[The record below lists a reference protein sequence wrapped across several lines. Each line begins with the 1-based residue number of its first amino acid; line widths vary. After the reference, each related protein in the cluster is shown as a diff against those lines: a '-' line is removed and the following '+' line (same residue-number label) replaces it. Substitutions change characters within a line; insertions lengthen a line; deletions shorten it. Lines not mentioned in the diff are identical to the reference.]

1 MELEAK
7 LADYQ
12 WRLQRLE
19 RELEELKR
27 EARARSELAERAAP
41 PTPFLTPPPPAA
53 APPTQRLAAAEP
65 PRPRRPRPDL
75 SDLLGAR
82 ALAVAGGVVTL
93 LGIVFFFVLAVN
105 RGWIGPTARVG
116 FGATASLLVFGA
128 GLELR
133 RRYGETHSALA
144 AVGAG
149 LAGGYVTLL
158 CATAL
163 YHLIPSAAALAFAMA
178 IGATGLATALAW
190 RSELVAAL
198 GLVGATLAP
207 LAVAA
212 DSGITGIGTAFA
224 AIVLAATAVVAVGHR
239 WRRLLV
245 AGTAAAW
252 PQLAALISR
261 YPGEAHWWLLLLV
274 AVYALL
280 FAAAAAGWHLRWEG
294 PIVRRTSFAFVALAA
309 YTSAGSTEVYSTE
322 AGKGWALLA
331 AAIAFSVPAA
341 AFFGRRR
348 TRSLAATFAAA
359 AFVLGTAAAAAL
371 LSGQSLAIVW
381 SAEAAV
387 LAWLAARTRESRLQ
401 LWALAYFGLALVH
414 VAAID
419 APVTQLFVENG
430 DSARGIA
437 TVGAVTA
444 AAAAVGLLARLPL
457 RRPRRKAGLLGRLP
471 TLLTT
476 GRRQERLRLTALW
489 TAAALAA
496 YGAALGTL
504 QLCSGI
510 SWDWGHVAVIGLW
523 ACAGLGLAA
532 AAVARRSA
540 RLEEGAVAWVTVVLA
555 MVVAYD
561 LPQLAATPRS
571 VAFLIAAA
579 TALATGTAIQLLA
592 RETAIS
598 LDCALLSIAAYGLST
613 AAVLELAPSAPLEG
627 VALLAP
633 LGVAAASSAL
643 ALRRRQREFAAVHWI
658 AAVILAA
665 LACER
670 LFDGTYLVIAW
681 AATAALAAFV
691 AARAHEPW
699 LRFGALALIA
709 PAAGHAL
716 VLEAPPTDLFVA
728 QSQPAAGVPALLAL
742 VTFGLLALRLCRPSR
757 PAAAAAWWSAG
768 VIALYAA
775 SLAVLEL
782 VERVSPGSLNTDFQR
797 GHSTV
802 SAVWGLCGLA
812 LLYAGLTRRPSLRL
826 AGFALFGVSLVKIF
840 VYDLPA
846 LSSITRALS
855 FLAVG
860 AVLLLGGFFY
870 QRLLETK
877 T

>member
-27 EARARSELAERAAP
+27 EARARSELADRAAP
-41 PTPFLTPPPPAA
+41 PTPFPTPPPPAPA
-53 APPTQRLAAAEP
+53 APPTQRRAPAAPAR
-65 PRPRRPRPDL
+65 PRPRLEL

-116 FGATASLLVFGA
+116 FGGTASLLVFGA

-149 LAGGYVTLL
+149 IAGGYVTLL

-163 YHLIPSAAALAFAMA
+163 YHLIPNAAALALAAA

-212 DSGITGIGTAFA
+212 DSGITGMGTAFA
-224 AIVLAATAVVAVGHR
+224 AIVLAAAAVVAVGHR
-239 WRRLLV
+239 WRGLLV
-245 AGTAAAW
+245 VGTAAAW
-252 PQLAALISR
+252 PQLAALIGR
-261 YPGEAHWWLLLLV
+261 YSGEAHWWLLVLV
-274 AVYALL
+274 GLYALL
-280 FAAAAAGWHLRWEG
+280 FAAAAAGWNLRWEG
-294 PIVRRTSFAFVALAA
+294 PIVRKTGLAFVALAA
-309 YTSAGSTEVYSTE
+309 YTSAGSTELYSTE

-331 AAIAFSVPAA
+331 AAIAFSVPAVG
-341 AFFGRRR
+341 FFGKRR

-371 LSGQSLAIVW
+371 LNGQSLAIVW

-387 LAWLAARTRESRLQ
+387 LAWLAARTREPRLQ

-430 DSARGIA
+430 DPARGIA
-437 TVGAVTA
+437 TVGALTA
-444 AAAAVGLLARLPL
+444 AAAAVGLFARLAL

-476 GRRQERLRLTALW
+476 GRRQELLRLTALW
-489 TAAALAA
+489 TAGALAA

-504 QLCSGI
+504 ELCSGVG
-510 SWDWGHVAVIGLW
+510 WDWGHVAVIGVW
-523 ACAGLGLAA
+523 GCAGLGLVG
-532 AAVARRSA
+532 AAVARRSS
-540 RLEEGAVAWVTVVLA
+540 RLETGAAAWVAVVLA
-555 MVVAYD
+555 TVLAYD

-571 VAFLIAAA
+571 VAFLLAAA
-579 TALATGTAIQLLA
+579 TALATGTALQLLA
-592 RETAIS
+592 REAAIS
-598 LDCALLSIAAYGLST
+598 LDCAILSIAAYGLST
-613 AAVLELAPSAPLEG
+613 AAVLELAPSARLEG

-633 LGVAAASSAL
+633 LGVAATISAL
-643 ALRRRQREFAAVHWI
+643 ALGRRQREFAAVHWI

-670 LFDGTYLVIAW
+670 LFDGTYLVVAW
-681 AATAALAAFV
+681 AATAALAAFL
-691 AARAHEPW
+691 AARAREPW
-699 LRFGALALIA
+699 LRFGVLALIA
-709 PAAGHAL
+709 LAAVHTL
-716 VLEAPPTDLFVA
+716 VFEAPPTDLFVA
-728 QSQPAAGVPALLAL
+728 QARPAAGAPALLAL
-742 VTFGLLALRLCRPSR
+742 LAFGLLALRLCRPSG
-757 PAAAAAWWSAG
+757 PAAAAARWSAG

>member
-27 EARARSELAERAAP
+27 EAGTRSEPAAP
-41 PTPFLTPPPPAA
+41 PIRLPAPLPKPKPAA
-53 APPTQRLAAAEP
+53 LPMQRRAPVAPAR
-65 PRPRRPRPDL
+65 PRPRLEL

-105 RGWIGPTARVG
+105 RGWIDPTARVG

-149 LAGGYVTLL
+149 IAGGYVTLL
-158 CATAL
+158 CASAV
-163 YHLIPSAAALAFAMA
+163 YGLIPNAAALAFAAA
-178 IGATGLATALAW
+178 IGATGLATALVW

-212 DSGITGIGTAFA
+212 DNGITGVGTAFA
-224 AIVLAATAVVAVGHR
+224 VIALTATAVVAVRHR
-239 WRRLLV
+239 WRKLLF

-252 PQLAALISR
+252 PQLAALIDR
-261 YPGEAHWWLLLLV
+261 YTGEAHWWLFVLV
-274 AVYALL
+274 GLYALL
-280 FAAAAAGWHLRWEG
+280 FATAAAAWHLRWEG
-294 PIVRRTSFAFVALAA
+294 PVVRKTSFAFVALAA
-309 YTSAGSTEVYSTE
+309 YTSAGSTELYSTE
-322 AGKGWALLA
+322 ADKGWALLA
-331 AAIAFSVPAA
+331 AAIAFALPAV
-341 AFFGRRR
+341 AFFGKRQ

-359 AFVLGTAAAAAL
+359 ALVLGTAAAAAL

-381 SAEAAV
+381 SAESAV

-401 LWALAYFGLALVH
+401 LWALAYFGLAVVH
-414 VAAID
+414 VAMID
-419 APVTQLFVENG
+419 APVTRLFVEN
-430 DSARGIA
+430 DNPTRGIA
-437 TVGAVTA
+437 TVGALTA
-444 AAAAVGLLARLPL
+444 AAAAVGLFAGLPL

-471 TLLTT
+471 TLLTV
-476 GRRQERLRLTALW
+476 GRRQERLRLIALW

-496 YGAALGTL
+496 YGAALATL
-504 QLCSGI
+504 ELCGGI
-510 SWDWGHVAVIGLW
+510 GWDWGHVAVIGVW
-523 ACAGLGLAA
+523 GGAGLGLVA
-532 AAVARRSA
+532 AAVARRSS
-540 RLEEGAVAWVTVVLA
+540 RLDAGAVTWVAVVLA
-555 MVVAYD
+555 TVLAYD
-561 LPQLAATPRS
+561 VPELAATPLS
-571 VAFLIAAA
+571 IALLLAAA
-579 TALATGTAIQLLA
+579 TALATGTALQLLV
-592 RETAIS
+592 RETSIS
-598 LDCALLSIAAYGLST
+598 LDCMLFSIAAYGLAT
-613 AAVLELAPSAPLEG
+613 AAVVELAPSERLEG
-627 VALLAP
+627 VVLLAP
-633 LGVAAASSAL
+633 LGVAAAISAL
-643 ALRRRQREFAAVHWI
+643 ALRRRRREFAAVQWI

-670 LFDGTYLVIAW
+670 LFDGTYLVVAW
-681 AATAALAAFV
+681 SATGALAALF
-691 AARAHEPW
+691 ATRAREPW

-709 PAAGHAL
+709 LAAGHAL

-728 QSQPAAGVPALLAL
+728 QSWPAAGAPALVALLA
-742 VTFGLLALRLCRPSR
+742 FGLIALRLSR
-757 PAAAAAWWSAG
+757 PARTAAAAAWWSAG

-775 SLAVLEL
+775 SLAMLEF
-782 VERVSPGSLNTDFQR
+782 VERVSPAGLDTDFQR

-877 T
+877 S